1 MEANNFVV
9 FDIIGQHIHDN
20 RLLFQIDIIFINK
33 NSLILNKAQ
42 NMIDTMGK

>member
-9 FDIIGQHIHDN
+9 FDIIDKHIHDN

-33 NSLILNKAQ
+33 NSSILNKVQ
-42 NMIDTMGK
+42 SMIDTMGK